1 MASFSN
7 NTNDTPIKN
16 SESVV
21 NDSESPAKVEN
32 LSEVSS
38 FDELDIPESLL
49 RGIYS
54 HGFENPSPIQ
64 GKAIN
69 PVISGRDVIAQ
80 AQSGTGKTGSFLI
93 GSMARVD
100 LSIEQ
105 PQVIVLCPN
114 RELANQIFFNFESLN
129 AYLGI
134 KGALIM
140 GGTGVEDNFKAL
152 DGGAQFIVG
161 TPGRVY
167 DMMKRYVLKTAKL
180 KTFVMDE
187 ADEMLSKGFKDQVY
201 EIFQFVPPSTQ
212 TCIFSATMP
221 PHAIEITEKFMK
233 NPVRLL
239 IKNEMVTLDGI
250 SQYYLGIEQENWKIA
265 TLFDLYDRLKINQ
278 TIIFV
283 NSKRKAEVLKEQLE
297 ANNFVI
303 SIIHANMSQVQRDKT
318 MKSFRTG
325 ESRIL
330 IATDVIA
337 RGIDVH
343 HVQVVI
349 NYDIP
354 RHVETYIHRIGRSGR
369 YGRKGIAINF
379 VSEQEFE
386 KLERIQNYY
395 STQIEPLPED
405 IRSIIGN

>member
-201 EIFQFVPPSTQ
+201 EIFHSFL
-212 TCIFSATMP
+212 
-221 PHAIEITEKFMK
+221 H
-233 NPVRLL
+233 LL
-239 IKNEMVTLDGI
+239 
-250 SQYYLGIEQENWKIA
+250 
-265 TLFDLYDRLKINQ
+265 
-278 TIIFV
+278 
-283 NSKRKAEVLKEQLE
+283 
-297 ANNFVI
+297 
-303 SIIHANMSQVQRDKT
+303 
-318 MKSFRTG
+318 
-325 ESRIL
+325 
-330 IATDVIA
+330 
-337 RGIDVH
+337 
-343 HVQVVI
+343 
-349 NYDIP
+349 
-354 RHVETYIHRIGRSGR
+354 RHVFSVLQCLHMLS
-369 YGRKGIAINF
+369 
-379 VSEQEFE
+379 
-386 KLERIQNYY
+386 KLQRN
-395 STQIEPLPED
+395 L
-405 IRSIIGN
+405 

>member
-1 MASFSN
+1 MAKIAPT
-7 NTNDTPIKN
+7 NTYKKH
-16 SESVV
+16 
-21 NDSESPAKVEN
+21 KVKRPGVH
-32 LSEVSS
+32 S
-38 FDELDIPESLL
+38 
-49 RGIYS
+49 
-54 HGFENPSPIQ
+54 
-64 GKAIN
+64 
-69 PVISGRDVIAQ
+69 
-80 AQSGTGKTGSFLI
+80 KT
-93 GSMARVD
+93 
-100 LSIEQ
+100 
-105 PQVIVLCPN
+105 
-114 RELANQIFFNFESLN
+114 
-129 AYLGI
+129 
-134 KGALIM
+134 
-140 GGTGVEDNFKAL
+140 
-152 DGGAQFIVG
+152 
-161 TPGRVY
+161 
-167 DMMKRYVLKTAKL
+167 KTSKL

-201 EIFQFVPPSTQ
+201 EIFQFVPPNTQ

-233 NPVRLL
+233 NPVSLL

-250 SQYYLGIEQENWKIA
+250 SQFYLGIEQETWKVA

-303 SIIHANMSQVQRDKT
+303 SIIHANMSQVQRDQT

-379 VSEQEFE
+379 VSEAEFE

-405 IRSIIGN
+405 IRSIIGS

>member
-7 NTNDTPIKN
+7 NTNTPIKN
-16 SESVV
+16 NDSVV
-21 NDSESPAKVEN
+21 NDTESTPTKKEN
-32 LSEVSS
+32 LSEVKS

-100 LSIEQ
+100 LSINQ

-152 DGGAQFIVG
+152 DAGAQFIVG

-167 DMMKRYVLKTAKL
+167 DMMKRYVLKTSKL

-201 EIFQFVPPSTQ
+201 EIFQFVPPNTQ

-233 NPVRLL
+233 NPVSLL

-250 SQYYLGIEQENWKIA
+250 SQFYLGIEQETWKVA

-303 SIIHANMSQVQRDKT
+303 SIIHANMSQVQRDQT

-369 YGRKGIAINF
+369 FGRKGVAINF
-379 VSEQEFE
+379 VTGYDVRKMEEIE
-386 KLERIQNYY
+386 KYY
-395 STQIEPLPED
+395 STQVEELPLNFKEFM
-405 IRSIIGN
+405 N

>member
-1 MASFSN
+1 MASFTDNTRENKIETPVNETDGVESN
-7 NTNDTPIKN
+7 IKLDPIK
-16 SESVV
+16 
-21 NDSESPAKVEN
+21 
-32 LSEVSS
+32 S
-38 FDELDIPESLL
+38 FDDLDIPEKLL

-54 HGFENPSPIQ
+54 HGFDEPSPIQ
-64 GKAIN
+64 SKAIN

-100 LSIEQ
+100 LENKN
-105 PQVIVLCPN
+105 PQVIVLCPS
-114 RELANQIFFNFESLN
+114 RELASQIYFNFESLN
-129 AYLGI
+129 SYMGI

-140 GGTGVEDNFKAL
+140 GGTGVDDNFKAL

-161 TPGRVY
+161 TPGRIF
-167 DMMKRYVLKTAKL
+167 DMMKRYVLKTTHL

-201 EIFQFVPPSTQ
+201 EIFQFVPPTTQ
-212 TCIFSATMP
+212 SCIFSATMP
-221 PHAIEITEKFMK
+221 PAALEITEKFMK
-233 NPVRLL
+233 NPISLL
-239 IKNEMVTLDGI
+239 IKTEMVTLDGI
-250 SQYYLGIEQENWKIA
+250 SQFYLGIEQESWKVA
-265 TLFDLYDRLKINQ
+265 TLLDLYERLRIRQ

-283 NSKRKAEVLKEQLE
+283 NSKRKAEHLKEQLE

-303 SIIHANMSQVQRDKT
+303 SVIHAGMSQLQRDKT

-325 ESRIL
+325 DSRIL
-330 IATDVIA
+330 VATDVIA

-369 YGRKGIAINF
+369 FGRKGIAINF
-379 VSEQEFE
+379 ASEQEFE

-395 STQIEPLPED
+395 STQIEPIPEN
-405 IRSIIGN
+405 IKTLIGN